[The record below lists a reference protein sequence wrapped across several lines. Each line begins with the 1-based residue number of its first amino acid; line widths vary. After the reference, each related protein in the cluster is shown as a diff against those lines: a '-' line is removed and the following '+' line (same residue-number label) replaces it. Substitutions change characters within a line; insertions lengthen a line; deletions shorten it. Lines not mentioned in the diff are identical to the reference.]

1 MLGTVRSILYL
12 ACLAALA
19 VGCSDNTPSTADRTT
34 PTPPQTARKTGTAP
48 PKTARR
54 HLRVP
59 ILMYHVIGDPRAGAP
74 YPELYVSWSDFAG
87 QMRWLERHG
96 YSVVTL
102 RAVWKH
108 WHGRSDLPVRPIVIT
123 FDDGYRGTATRA
135 APTLAAHGWPGV
147 LNLDL
152 SNVKASEGFGENRIR
167 RLVAAGWELDSHTLT
182 HPDLTTVDSGRLR
195 REVAGSRMAIRKR
208 FGVQAAFFCYP
219 SGRFDERVVNAV
231 KAAGYLGATTTIYG
245 LADRHDPYRLARVRI
260 NRSDGV
266 GGFASK
272 LTTLEPR

>member
-34 PTPPQTARKTGTAP
+34 PTPPQTARETGTAP

-54 HLRVP
+54 HSRVP
-59 ILMYHVIGDPRAGAP
+59 LLMYHVIGEPRAGAP
-74 YPELYVSWSDFAG
+74 YPELYVSSSDFAG

-182 HPDLTTVDSGRLR
+182 HPDLTTVDAGRLR
-195 REVAGSRMAIRKR
+195 REVAGSRMAIHKR

-219 SGRFDERVVNAV
+219 SGRFDKRVVNAV

-245 LADRHDPYRLARVRI
+245 LADRRDPYRMARVRI

-266 GGFASK
+266 DGFASK
-272 LTTLEPR
+272 LTTLEER